1 MSTRQGESGEPWVRD
16 TAVSQRALLT
26 IARQTRTANPNRVK
40 YAIKAGREKRTSR
53 SSSEW
58 VGSGTMPKIAM
69 RTAPP
74 AMRRVPRIIQRENTS
89 PRMKQAKNAF
99 HRRETAPRG
108 ARMTTGSEA
117 IWNSEPRMLEEMK
130 ITTDLRSDDKY

>member
-1 MSTRQGESGEPWVRD
+1 
-16 TAVSQRALLT
+16 
-26 IARQTRTANPNRVK
+26 
-40 YAIKAGREKRTSR
+40 
-53 SSSEW
+53 
-58 VGSGTMPKIAM
+58 MPKIAI

-130 ITTDLRSDDKY
+130 ITEDQRSDGRC

>member
-1 MSTRQGESGEPWVRD
+1 
-16 TAVSQRALLT
+16 
-26 IARQTRTANPNRVK
+26 
-40 YAIKAGREKRTSR
+40 
-53 SSSEW
+53 
-58 VGSGTMPKIAM
+58 MPKIAM

-74 AMRRVPRIIQRENTS
+74 AMRRVPRIIHRENTS

-117 IWNSEPRMLEEMK
+117 IWNSEPRMLEETK
-130 ITTDLRSDDKY
+130 ITED

>member
-1 MSTRQGESGEPWVRD
+1 
-16 TAVSQRALLT
+16 
-26 IARQTRTANPNRVK
+26 VK
-40 YAIKAGREKRTSR
+40 YATKAGRENRTSR

-58 VGSGTMPKIAM
+58 ENSGTMPKIAM

-74 AMRRVPRIIQRENTS
+74 AMRRVPRIIQREITS

-130 ITTDLRSDDKY
+130 ITED

>member
-1 MSTRQGESGEPWVRD
+1 
-16 TAVSQRALLT
+16 
-26 IARQTRTANPNRVK
+26 
-40 YAIKAGREKRTSR
+40 
-53 SSSEW
+53 
-58 VGSGTMPKIAM
+58 MPKIAM

-108 ARMTTGSEA
+108 ARITTGREA
-117 IWNSEPRMLEEMK
+117 IWNIEPRMLEVMNMTGEVK
-130 ITTDLRSDDKY
+130 SDGSIGGSVETHGIQVTKA

>member
-1 MSTRQGESGEPWVRD
+1 MSETLVGYGTV
-16 TAVSQRALLT
+16 LT

-40 YAIKAGREKRTSR
+40 YTTKAGRERRISR
-53 SSSEW
+53 SSREW
-58 VGSGTMPKIAM
+58 VGSATIPKIAM

-74 AMRRVPRIIQRENTS
+74 AMRRVPRIIQMENTS

-108 ARMTTGSEA
+108 ARITTGREA
-117 IWNSEPRMLEEMK
+117 I
-130 ITTDLRSDDKY
+130 